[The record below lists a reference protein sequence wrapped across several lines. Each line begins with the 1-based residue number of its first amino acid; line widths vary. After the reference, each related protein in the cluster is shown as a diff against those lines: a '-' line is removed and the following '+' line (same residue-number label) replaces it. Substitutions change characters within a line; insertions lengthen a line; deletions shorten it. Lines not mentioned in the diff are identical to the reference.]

1 MNRGTI
7 ILILACL
14 ILTAIAFLLLSPDQR
29 GPLYNGK
36 QAGDWLDDF
45 SGNPETSLAAKKAFR
60 QMGILA
66 IPYLV
71 GELTNKSGWHDK
83 YVGLKSKLPKT
94 LFDVTPNSPRIDW
107 QRRKNAAFAL
117 GEMGAA
123 ADSAIS
129 ALIEAVN
136 QNEPKAVAMSAGD
149 VGLAN
154 QWSPQARATAIQALW
169 KIAPESR
176 QVVEVV
182 MGALQQKYLATNV
195 SGVAITSLAELC
207 PKFKAEIPAII
218 KSLRFVDTKYWR
230 PLPAHIYAV
239 GQLAPGYAESVPKL
253 IVVLKDLDPRARE
266 AAAYDLGALRR
277 KELSAAKAAIP
288 ALLETLQDQ
297 DGIVRITVAEAIIK
311 IDQTQSSKTIPA
323 LVELLQEQNYTVRLR
338 SVDLLRQMGAGATG
352 ALSALEKSL
361 QDEASIVR
369 VWAAEAMEQIRQA
382 DTNRASAR

>member
-1 MNRGTI
+1 MNRRTI

-14 ILTAIAFLLLSPDQR
+14 ILTAIAFLLLTPDQR

-45 SGNPETSLAAKKAFR
+45 SGNPETSLLAKEAFR
-60 QMGILA
+60 QMGDLA
-66 IPYLV
+66 VPYLL
-71 GELTNKSGWHDK
+71 GELTKKSGWHDK

-107 QRRKNAAFAL
+107 QRRQNAAFAL
-117 GEMGAA
+117 GEIGAA
-123 ADSAIS
+123 ADSAIP

-136 QNEPKAVAMSAGD
+136 QNEPTAVVMSAG
-149 VGLAN
+149 VAGLAN
-154 QWSPQARATAIQALW
+154 QWSPLARAAAIQALW

-195 SGVAITSLAELC
+195 SEVAITYLAELG
-207 PKFKAEIPAII
+207 PKFKAEIPTVIQNLKHI
-218 KSLRFVDTKYWR
+218 DTKYWR

-253 IVVLKDLDPRARE
+253 IVVLKDKDPRSRE
-266 AAAYDLGALRR
+266 AAAYDLGALRP
-277 KELSAAKAAIP
+277 KELPAAKAAVP
-288 ALLETLQDQ
+288 DLLETLHDK
-297 DGIVRITVAEAIIK
+297 DEIVRITVAEAIAK
-311 IDQTQSSKTIPA
+311 IDPAQSPKAIPV
-323 LVELLQEQNYTVRLR
+323 LIELLQEQKYTVRLR
-338 SVDLLRQMGAGATG
+338 SIDLLRQMGTGATE
-352 ALSALEKSL
+352 ALPALENAL

-369 VWAAEAMEQIRQA
+369 VWAAEAMEQIRRA
-382 DTNRASAR
+382 DTNRASSR

>member
-1 MNRGTI
+1 MNRRTI

-136 QNEPKAVAMSAGD
+136 QNEPTAVAMSAGD

-207 PKFKAEIPAII
+207 PKFKAEIPASIQ
-218 KSLRFVDTKYWR
+218 SLRFVDTKYWR
-230 PLPAHIYAV
+230 PLPAQRTIRCQSCHSSFA
-239 GQLAPGYAESVPKL
+239 GNAPRSGW
-253 IVVLKDLDPRARE
+253 D
-266 AAAYDLGALRR
+266 
-277 KELSAAKAAIP
+277 
-288 ALLETLQDQ
+288 
-297 DGIVRITVAEAIIK
+297 
-311 IDQTQSSKTIPA
+311 SSHHSGGSDHK
-323 LVELLQEQNYTVRLR
+323 N
-338 SVDLLRQMGAGATG
+338 
-352 ALSALEKSL
+352 
-361 QDEASIVR
+361 
-369 VWAAEAMEQIRQA
+369 
-382 DTNRASAR
+382 